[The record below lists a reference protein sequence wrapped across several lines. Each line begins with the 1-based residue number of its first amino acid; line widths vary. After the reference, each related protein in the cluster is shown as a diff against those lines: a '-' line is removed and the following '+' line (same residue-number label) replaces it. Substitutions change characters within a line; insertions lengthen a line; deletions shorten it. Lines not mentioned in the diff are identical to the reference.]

1 MGQMEKPRV
10 LVLGVGNILLSD
22 EGFGVAAVNRLE
34 RDYAWPDNVRLLDG
48 GTLGL
53 FLMPDI
59 MDADFLVVLDVVLG
73 PGAPGTIYRL
83 EGEDLRKSL
92 SFRDSTHQTDLV
104 DTLISCELAGGRP
117 DAVIIGIQPA
127 DCETL
132 SPELT
137 PGLAA
142 RLTEFCAKVVTE
154 LAGLGIAAT
163 PRQEC
168 GATPRT

>member
-1 MGQMEKPRV
+1 MEKTRV

-59 MDADFLVVLDVVLG
+59 MDADLLVVLDVVLG
-73 PGAPGTIYRL
+73 PGAPGTVYLL

-104 DTLISCELAGGRP
+104 DTLISCGLAGHRP
-117 DAVIIGIQPA
+117 DAVIIGIQPG
-127 DCETL
+127 DCRTL

-137 PGLAA
+137 PELEA
-142 RLTEFCAKVVTE
+142 RLPEFCVKVVEE
-154 LAGLGIAAT
+154 LARRGITAT
-163 PRQEC
+163 PR
-168 GATPRT
+168 AST

>member
-1 MGQMEKPRV
+1 MEKPRV
-10 LVLGVGNILLSD
+10 LVIGVGNILLSD
-22 EGFGVAAVNRLE
+22 EGFGVAAVKRLE
-34 RDYAWPDNVRLLDG
+34 QDYAWPDNVRLLDG

-59 MDADFLVVLDVVLG
+59 MDADLLVVLDVVLG

-117 DAVIIGIQPA
+117 EAFIIGIQPG
-127 DCETL
+127 DCRTL
-132 SPELT
+132 SAELT
-137 PGLAA
+137 PELAA
-142 RLTEFCAKVVTE
+142 HLPGFCAKVVGE
-154 LAGLGIAAT
+154 LARLGITAT
-163 PRQEC
+163 PRQRPQ
-168 GATPRT
+168 GAPGA

>member
-1 MGQMEKPRV
+1 MEKLRV

-22 EGFGVAAVNRLE
+22 EGFGVAAVNRLM
-34 RDYAWPDNVRLLDG
+34 RDYDWPDNVRLLDG

-73 PGAPGTIYRL
+73 PGAPGTIYLL

-117 DAVIIGIQPA
+117 DAVIIGIQPG
-127 DCETL
+127 DWQTL
-132 SPELT
+132 SPALT
-137 PGLAA
+137 PELEA
-142 RLTEFCAKVVTE
+142 RLPEFCAKVAAE
-154 LAGLGIAAT
+154 LARRGITAT
-163 PRQEC
+163 PRQDPG
-168 GATPRT
+168 GAPGA

>member
-1 MGQMEKPRV
+1 MKKPQV

-34 RDYAWPDNVRLLDG
+34 RDYAWPENVRLLDG

-53 FLMPDI
+53 FLMPEI
-59 MDADFLVVLDVVLG
+59 MDSDLLVVLDVVLG
-73 PGAPGTIYRL
+73 PGEPGTIYRL

-117 DAVIIGIQPA
+117 EALIIGIQPA
-127 DCETL
+127 DCHTI

-137 PGLAA
+137 PGLSA
-142 RLTEFCAKVVTE
+142 RLPEFCAKVVAE
-154 LAGLGIAAT
+154 LAGLGIKAA
-163 PRQEC
+163 PRESS
-168 GATPRT
+168 R

>member
-1 MGQMEKPRV
+1 MAEPRV

-34 RDYAWPDNVRLLDG
+34 RDYVWPDNVRLLDG

-59 MDADFLVVLDVVLG
+59 MDADLLVVLDVVLG
-73 PGAPGTIYRL
+73 PGAPGTIYLL

-117 DAVIIGIQPA
+117 DAFIIGIQPV
-127 DCETL
+127 DCGTL

-137 PGLAA
+137 PELEAK
-142 RLTEFCAKVVTE
+142 LPEFCAKAVAE
-154 LAGLGIAAT
+154 LARHGITAT
-163 PRQEC
+163 PRQQPQ
-168 GATPRT
+168 GGPAA